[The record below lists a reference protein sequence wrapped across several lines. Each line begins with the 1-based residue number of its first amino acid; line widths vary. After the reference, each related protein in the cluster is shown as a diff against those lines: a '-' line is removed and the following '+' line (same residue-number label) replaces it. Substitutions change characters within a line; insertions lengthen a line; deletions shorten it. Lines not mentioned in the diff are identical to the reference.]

1 MTPDEKSFLLKRSRL
16 MSRAVAEAIRENNR
30 LGLTE
35 SPPLTDE
42 KIDEQVAALD
52 FSRWK
57 TIPIA

>member
-1 MTPDEKSFLLKRSRL
+1 MKPEEKSFLRKRAQL

-35 SPPLTDE
+35 SQPLTDE
-42 KIDEQVAALD
+42 QIDEHAAALD
-52 FSRWK
+52 FSQWK

>member
-1 MTPDEKSFLLKRSRL
+1 MTPEEKSFLLKRSRL

-35 SPPLTDE
+35 SQPLTDE
-42 KIDEQVAALD
+42 QIDEQVAALD
-52 FSRWK
+52 FSQWK

>member
-35 SPPLTDE
+35 SQPLTDE
-42 KIDEQVAALD
+42 QIDEQVAALD
-52 FSRWK
+52 FSQWK